1 MEFPTLKHTVAEHA
15 RLQKATVVLVEDK
28 ASGTQLIQQL
38 RSEGMSSIS
47 ETPKLDGDKVMRLR
61 AQTAKFSGGFVLLP
75 TRADWLAGYVNEL
88 LGFPNSKH
96 DDQVDS
102 TVFALAWAT
111 ENYKRPLYTKESV
124 EGLERFTAALASP
137 WWMR

>member
-1 MEFPTLKHTVAEHA
+1 MEFPTLKHTVIEHA
-15 RLQKATVVLVEDK
+15 GLHNARVVLVEDK

-38 RSEGMSSIS
+38 RSEGMHTIA
-47 ETPKLDGDKVMRLR
+47 EAPKLDGDKVMRLR

-75 TRADWLAGYVNEL
+75 RQAKWLAEYVSEL
-88 LGFPNSKH
+88 VGFPNSKH

-111 ENYKRPLYTKESV
+111 ESYKPPLYTKEAI
-124 EGLERFTAALASP
+124 EGLERLVAGLSAP